1 MRDGRKEEGTEGLEA
16 MREGGREEAL
26 GERNEG
32 T

>member
-1 MRDGRKEEGTEGLEA
+1 MRDGRKEEGRERLEA
-16 MREGGREEAL
+16 MREGCREEAV